1 MSVFGVMSVT
11 RPVTPVLTRLVIM
24 QLSLMLATFK
34 WYNKNM
40 RRFFIWI
47 IVGLIITPSLVLAE
61 GEGGKEVPISVY
73 LFHLYYE
80 NGQLFADRDAQFK
93 YDIIPEKFI
102 PETLI
107 TQFPYKGE
115 VINLKGEVAE
125 TFQFDPRQGNS
136 KFLKGKISVKAP
148 YFADGQKVNF
158 YDGQVSQLLS
168 IFVSE
173 SSFCNDDGVC
183 NSEVGE
189 DSKTCPYDCK
199 TVTPVPTVSTGP
211 SVGGSGVLKFLI
223 YIIIGIVIAG
233 GGWYSGSAIW
243 RRWKSRQAL
252 SLPPVPPNSE
262 NKTQLNQ

>member
-1 MSVFGVMSVT
+1 
-11 RPVTPVLTRLVIM
+11 M

-158 YDGQVSQLLS
+158 YDGQGSQLLS